1 MIKKIII
8 ILIFCWLTPFLNAQV
23 IFDGDGSAEAGFVSP
38 PSMQKPPPP
47 PANMSSAETFIPYPP
62 PPAQP
67 QSRSEK
73 KNPPQPPVMF
83 VKIKSQYGLI
93 DWASRPND
101 LNNLLKSMKE
111 KDNVNFSSE
120 SKYFSEVNT
129 DPEKNPI
136 IYRSGHFRFSLTPVE
151 RKRIREYLL
160 GGGMLILNTGMG
172 SKPFFDSAKEELAL
186 MFPELK
192 IQRLSADHPIFHAYY
207 DLGVVEYR
215 PGVRKA
221 GYVSNEPLF
230 YGVTV
235 DCRTIAIISR
245 WCMATGWDAVEDDS
259 IMAYSVKS
267 AQELGVNI
275 MSYATAQRA
284 WAKNMSHAM
293 QFVDD

>member
-1 MIKKIII
+1 
-8 ILIFCWLTPFLNAQV
+8 
-23 IFDGDGSAEAGFVSP
+23 
-38 PSMQKPPPP
+38 
-47 PANMSSAETFIPYPP
+47 
-62 PPAQP
+62 
-67 QSRSEK
+67 
-73 KNPPQPPVMF
+73 
-83 VKIKSQYGLI
+83 
-93 DWASRPND
+93 
-101 LNNLLKSMKE
+101 
-111 KDNVNFSSE
+111 
-120 SKYFSEVNT
+120 
-129 DPEKNPI
+129 
-136 IYRSGHFRFSLTPVE
+136 
-151 RKRIREYLL
+151 
-160 GGGMLILNTGMG
+160 MG

-245 WCMATGWDAVEDDS
+245 WCMATGWDAIEDDS

-293 QFVDD
+293 QFIDDNRTKAGKVFIAQIMYDGDWKTRHNGISILLQQFNRRTDVPVMFGCQDIKLSDSKLFDMPLIYITGHD